1 MNATVHADVLR
12 KLGSFEGMT
21 WVELRQAGCHDI
33 LVTSLIKAAQ
43 DRLQEIRKDDLDT
56 LFSLHIK
63 GKVRVW
69 TIKNNNVLGLLW
81 LDLEHEICPSI
92 KKHT

>member
-1 MNATVHADVLR
+1 MDVTLNTDVLR

-21 WVELRQAGCHDI
+21 WVELRQAGCHEIAVND
-33 LVTSLIKAAQ
+33 LIKTAQ
-43 DRLQEIRKDDLDT
+43 DRLQEIRQDDLDT
-56 LFSLHIK
+56 LFSLRIS

-69 TIKNNNVLGLLW
+69 AIKNGNVLRLLW
-81 LDLEHEICPSI
+81 LDLEHEVCPSI